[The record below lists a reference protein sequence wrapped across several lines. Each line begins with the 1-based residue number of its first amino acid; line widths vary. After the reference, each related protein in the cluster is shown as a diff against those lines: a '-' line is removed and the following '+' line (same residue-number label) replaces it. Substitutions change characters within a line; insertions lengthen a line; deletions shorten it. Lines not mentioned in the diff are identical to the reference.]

1 MQTDFGRYKVRLYTF
16 FPPSLLRLILAKT
29 KCLAKKEI
37 GIFLTPLP
45 NFLIADTSEVGI
57 IMNNSQVVR
66 QHTAFQDPKINLLS
80 LCINKDQMRVDIFLF
95 FIFSNIV
102 FNTQQIVIKH
112 LCATLSAHSRDY
124 NDE

>member
-16 FPPSLLRLILAKT
+16 FPPSLLRLIFANA

-37 GIFLTPLP
+37 GLFLTPLP
-45 NFLIADTSEVGI
+45 IFLIVDAFEIGI

-66 QHTAFQDPKINLLS
+66 QHTAFQDLKINLLS
-80 LCINKDQMRVDIFLF
+80 LCINKDQVRVMFLF
-95 FIFSNIV
+95 SCFSNIV
-102 FNTQQIVIKH
+102 FNTQQVVIKH
-112 LCATLSAHSRDY
+112 LCAMLSANSRDY